1 MKRFFIGLLAPAV
14 LATLSVA
21 VSAQSSSREDVL
33 KEIAAKRAELQQLED
48 QFLSPAAEDRAAYK
62 ELLGQPDTG
71 LIRLL
76 PREVYGSEVYNKNV
90 KTLTIGG
97 GGAFY
102 SFARLTHEYGYGSD
116 LLLEAGYLSIPAAGA
131 GYGMMIDL
139 GDVSLDEITKD
150 YPAARALAAYEA
162 VTDEQHARVEQRQI
176 QAGRILDGATYKSR
190 VPLKLDTIFLLRS
203 IDYNDTDVLVAFRTV
218 RKDTDGSV
226 IIAWK
231 LLKRF
236 PKPALM
242 RTVQAAN

>member
-1 MKRFFIGLLAPAV
+1 MKRFFTGMLSLAV

-21 VSAQSSSREDVL
+21 VHAQSSSRDEVL
-33 KEIAAKRAELQQLED
+33 KDIAAKRAELQQLED
-48 QFLSPAAEDRAAYK
+48 RFLSPAAEDRAAYK
-62 ELLGQPDTG
+62 EFLGQLDTG

-76 PREVYGSEVYNKNV
+76 PREVYESEAYKKNQ
-90 KTLTIGG
+90 KTLTIRG

-102 SFARLTHEYGYGSD
+102 SFARLTHEYGLGSD
-116 LLLEAGYLSIPAAGA
+116 LMLDAGYLSVPAPGA

-150 YPAARALAAYEA
+150 YPTARALAAYEA
-162 VTDEQHARVEQRQI
+162 VTDEPHARVEQRQI

-190 VPLKLDTIFLLRS
+190 LPLKLGTTFLLRS
-203 IDYNDTDVLVAFRTV
+203 IDYDDTDVLVAFRTV
-218 RKDTDGSV
+218 RQDTDGSV

-236 PKPALM
+236 PRPELV